1 MGGAAPQGLLGAC
14 DHGQPLVR
22 QAVRPRDPSSTR
34 GRLQPDRAGRNGVS
48 PPEPAQAGRRAGGGM
63 GHVRGRPSA
72 EVLQAHAERAP
83 ACAPIGRL
91 LVEPCREPRPP
102 LEAGAQGGRLM
113 GDGARML
120 DAYLSELRTLLRN
133 LPEPE
138 VSEIEAELRSHVRDS
153 GTRGGL
159 IESEVA
165 ATLARLGS
173 PAALA
178 SLYDTD
184 RLLVRAGRSRSPWLL
199 LRSLFRWAAVSLAG
213 ICVLIPVAGGYLVA
227 ASLFMAALVKPF
239 APDRVGLWRLSKDE
253 VSLPPCP
260 TATLPPHRHEPLGLA
275 VRPLG
280 PVLRSR
286 NFPLARWC

>member
-1 MGGAAPQGLLGAC
+1 
-14 DHGQPLVR
+14 
-22 QAVRPRDPSSTR
+22 
-34 GRLQPDRAGRNGVS
+34 
-48 PPEPAQAGRRAGGGM
+48 
-63 GHVRGRPSA
+63 
-72 EVLQAHAERAP
+72 
-83 ACAPIGRL
+83 
-91 LVEPCREPRPP
+91 
-102 LEAGAQGGRLM
+102 M

-199 LRSLFRWAAVSLAG
+199 LWSLFRWAAVSVAG
-213 ICVLIPVAGGYLVA
+213 ICVLIPVIGGYLVA
-227 ASLFMAALVKPF
+227 ASFFIAALVKPF
-239 APDRVGLWRLSKDE
+239 APDRVGLWRLSNDE
-253 VSLPPCP
+253 FSLRLGL
-260 TATLPPHRHEPLGLA
+260 TATVPPRGQELLGWAIVPLGLIVGSGTFLLA
-275 VRPLG
+275 VWFGRWAIRRFRRIPLH
-280 PVLRSR
+280 PT
-286 NFPLARWC
+286 P

>member
-1 MGGAAPQGLLGAC
+1 
-14 DHGQPLVR
+14 
-22 QAVRPRDPSSTR
+22 
-34 GRLQPDRAGRNGVS
+34 
-48 PPEPAQAGRRAGGGM
+48 
-63 GHVRGRPSA
+63 
-72 EVLQAHAERAP
+72 
-83 ACAPIGRL
+83 
-91 LVEPCREPRPP
+91 
-102 LEAGAQGGRLM
+102 M

-199 LRSLFRWAAVSLAG
+199 LWSLFRWAAVSVAG
-213 ICVLIPVAGGYLVA
+213 ICVLIPVIGGYLVA
-227 ASLFMAALVKPF
+227 ASFFIAALVKPF
-239 APDRVGLWRLSKDE
+239 APDRVGLWRLSNDE
-253 VSLPPCP
+253 FSLRLGL
-260 TATLPPHRHEPLGLA
+260 TATVPPRGQELLGWAIVPLGLIVGSGTFLLA
-275 VRPLG
+275 VWFGRWAIRSLPTDPAPPDPLREETRHG
-280 PVLRSR
+280 LDGRGGDPWRA
-286 NFPLARWC
+286 LAREPFAGSGRAHRRHCPDSRPPSGASQRDSLLRRARMDLAAAARPGLA